1 MANGRQYHMNT
12 NSRQHWMD
20 DVIRRV
26 AAEQQ
31 RNPEVLSSDYRDP
44 RFANRPMQPAPAPQE
59 PYMGWLG
66 DVVGAVK
73 DFRLPE
79 GPSIPGARTPL
90 NPSGTLGGGVNM
102 LKDMLISTGED
113 FGAEGGH
120 KDTPIPM
127 GKLAMAGLFPLR
139 GISKVAKSLIGGVDE
154 AATVKVKPS
163 TAPKD
168 LTEVEF
174 KKMQNIDTELLEE
187 DLNFERIAELVGWK
201 GKVNTATHLDIL
213 KIANKELDEL
223 MDIRRKFVDK
233 TKDPRNPLDL
243 ELPDDSS
250 LDFTGV
256 KGAKA
261 QGQCYPYCYRKAF
274 EKDETIK
281 IVHGQVD
288 NGLGELTPHAWIETK
303 DGLVLDW
310 QTMEGPKEILEQLSS
325 MGSPVITSRLKH
337 YGKGIPVKEFDKFFK
352 PVRDLEF
359 TPEEMRKLTSG
370 TRSPGPFTSE
380 EISQIL
386 PPAPKDDLDDLLG

>member
-1 MANGRQYHMNT
+1 MIMVDGRQYHMNA
-12 NSRQHWMD
+12 NRDRLLQNALKQ
-20 DVIRRV
+20 V

-31 RNPEVLSSDYRDP
+31 RNPEVSSRDYRDP
-44 RFANRPMQPAPAPQE
+44 RFANRPMQPAPVPQE
-59 PYMGWLG
+59 PYAGWLG
-66 DVVGAVK
+66 NLVGAIK
-73 DFRLPE
+73 DIRVPE
-79 GPSIPGARTPL
+79 GPKIPGARTPL

-127 GKLAMAGLFPLR
+127 GKLAAAGLFPLR
-139 GISKVAKSLIGGVDE
+139 GIGKVAKSLRGVDD

-163 TAPKD
+163 PTPKD
-168 LTEVEF
+168 LTKVEF
-174 KKMQNIDTELLEE
+174 KKMQNIDMELLEE

-201 GKVNTATHLDIL
+201 GKVNTATHPNIL

-223 MDIRRKFVDK
+223 MEIRRKFVDK

-325 MGSPVITSRLKH
+325 TGSPVITSRLKH
-337 YGKGIPVKEFDKFFK
+337 YGKGIPVKEFDKSFK

-359 TPEEMRKLTSG
+359 TPEEMKKLTSG

-380 EISQIL
+380 EISRIL
-386 PPAPKDDLDDLLG
+386 RK